1 MAWVSCTPEKFVRL
15 MVLEDGEDKGGG
27 AISGERLVLCIITRP
42 MAFHGVRNGCE
53 LLSKT
58 ELTFVTKQH

>member
-15 MVLEDGEDKGGG
+15 MVLEDGKTKVEEP
-27 AISGERLVLCIITRP
+27 SLVSVFYCVSLHGQWHFTVRG
-42 MAFHGVRNGCE
+42 MAVSC
-53 LLSKT
+53 LSKT